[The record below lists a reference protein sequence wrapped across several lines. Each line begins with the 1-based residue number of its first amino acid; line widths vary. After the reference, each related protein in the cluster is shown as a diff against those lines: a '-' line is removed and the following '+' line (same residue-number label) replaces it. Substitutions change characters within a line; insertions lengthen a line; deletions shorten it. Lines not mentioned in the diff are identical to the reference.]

1 MPLPPIYELGFATA
15 MYGLL
20 LYIIYVGVRQYYYV
34 HFQQRSV
41 RNTLVWLGAFGMV
54 LGIIAFLNKYR
65 QAMSMIE
72 EAGDI
77 SPALVAGAI
86 SGAITY
92 LILGLVIL
100 GVSFLFKH
108 LNQ

>member
-1 MPLPPIYELGFATA
+1 
-15 MYGLL
+15 
-20 LYIIYVGVRQYYYV
+20 
-34 HFQQRSV
+34 
-41 RNTLVWLGAFGMV
+41 
-54 LGIIAFLNKYR
+54 
-65 QAMSMIE
+65 MSMIE

-92 LILGLVIL
+92 PILGLVIL